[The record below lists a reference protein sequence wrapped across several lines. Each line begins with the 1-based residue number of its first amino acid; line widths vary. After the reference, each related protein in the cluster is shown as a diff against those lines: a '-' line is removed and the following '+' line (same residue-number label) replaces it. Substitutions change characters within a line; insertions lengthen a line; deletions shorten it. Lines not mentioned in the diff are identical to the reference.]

1 MEIETENNV
10 LLLNELSGKA
20 KQFLREVVAVI
31 EVLLQKKKT
40 VNGVVVDIT
49 FFFLSFEK
57 KKNRRTD
64 FTHSVSKV
72 ETLLFFLFYTRV
84 KEGVVL
90 PTKSNNL
97 LLLRT

>member
-1 MEIETENNV
+1 MV
-10 LLLNELSGKA
+10 LLLILP
-20 KQFLREVVAVI
+20 F
-31 EVLLQKKKT
+31 
-40 VNGVVVDIT
+40 
-49 FFFLSFEK
+49 SFSPLK

>member
-1 MEIETENNV
+1 VEIETENNV

-57 KKNRRTD
+57 KKPSYRFHPFSLESRNT
-64 FTHSVSKV
+64 S
-72 ETLLFFLFYTRV
+72 FLSFLY
-84 KEGVVL
+84 
-90 PTKSNNL
+90 
-97 LLLRT
+97 